1 MKQCPYCWEQIQN
14 EAKKCRHCWE
24 WLEETVQSIWL
35 KKNDDQTEKLRNNL
49 TEKQKGIVRKA
60 TYTYRIIWILLPW
73 IFLLRARSYRTLV
86 LLIFASSMVKQMGQE
101 MGNGVW
107 WILLL
112 LLRILSSIRFFTEW
126 SKWAFDNSKWYLKWL
141 VH

>member
-60 TYTYRIIWILLPW
+60 T
-73 IFLLRARSYRTLV
+73 
-86 LLIFASSMVKQMGQE
+86 
-101 MGNGVW
+101 
-107 WILLL
+107 
-112 LLRILSSIRFFTEW
+112 
-126 SKWAFDNSKWYLKWL
+126 
-141 VH
+141 